1 MDQLV
6 ARADP
11 VEDVDV
17 GPMRNSL
24 GFLLRMAQLQSF
36 EQYFTD
42 YKGIGLK
49 PGEFSVLTLILSNP
63 DIRQGVLARRL
74 MIKRAHMTKLVRS
87 LEKRGYV
94 ERRIP
99 DEDRRSVMLKLTVE
113 GRTFVRRK
121 WSLFLRYEQARRSP
135 LSADE
140 ERQLVRLLQT
150 LVGIDPNRGQPMSA

>member
-11 VEDVDV
+11 VEDVDI
-17 GPMRNSL
+17 GPMRNSI
-24 GFLLRMAQLQSF
+24 GFLLRMAQLQTF
-36 EQYFTD
+36 EEYFTD
-42 YKGIGLK
+42 YKGIALK
-49 PGEFSVLTLILSNP
+49 LGEFSVLTLILNNP

-99 DEDRRSVMLKLTVE
+99 DEDRRSVMLKLTAE
-113 GRTFVRRK
+113 GRSFVRRK
-121 WSLFLRYEQARRSP
+121 WSLFQRYEQARRSP
-135 LSADE
+135 LSAE
-140 ERQLVRLLQT
+140 QERQLIRLLQT
-150 LVGIDPNRGQPMSA
+150 FVGVDSDVGQPMSA